1 MRHPFFRRITDWSA
15 SLRPAI
21 AVALALPALVAC
33 NSEPVPEDA
42 VRPEPRPV
50 RTVAAREAGGAEQ
63 LRLPGALRA
72 RRQARLAFLES
83 GYLAERAS
91 SPGQRVA
98 QGQPVALLY
107 NPALQPG
114 VAAAR
119 ADVRRARTRLEQ
131 LEADTRRQAALR
143 ERDLIAE
150 DTLEQTRSQR
160 DAARAALEQAEAE
173 LARAEAQLEDAVLR
187 APFAGRVARVHA
199 EPGDFVAAGQPVL
212 TLADPDELEVEV
224 HLRPDAAGRLAT
236 GDRAELIVADSGR
249 SVPGRVAEI
258 GQAQPG
264 RSVPV
269 VVVPEDGRGL
279 TPGGPVY
286 VGLGIVRE
294 PLPAV
299 PLGAVVDPG
308 TGYGRVFR
316 VVDGRA
322 ERVPVLVG
330 RLRAGWVEVRGELA
344 AGDAVVVA
352 GQANLLDGEPV
363 RVLQ

>member
-1 MRHPFFRRITDWSA
+1 LLSA
-15 SLRPAI
+15 LP
-21 AVALALPALVAC
+21 LALVLGCRA
-33 NSEPVPEDA
+33 EPSGEDP
-42 VRPEPRPV
+42 VELEPRPV
-50 RTVAAREAGGAEQ
+50 RTELARASGGAERI
-63 LRLPGALRA
+63 RLPGALRA
-72 RRQARLAFLES
+72 RRHAQLAFLS
-83 GYLAERAS
+83 AGHLAERQAA
-91 SPGQRVA
+91 PGERVA
-98 QGQPVALLY
+98 QGQSLALLY

-119 ADVRRARTRLEQ
+119 ADVRRARTQLEQ

-199 EPGDFVAAGQPVL
+199 EPGDFVAAGQPVI
-212 TLADPDELEVEV
+212 TLADPGALEVEV
-224 HLRPDAAGRLAT
+224 QLRPDAASRLSVGDGAGLIESRTGTSVAAT
-236 GDRAELIVADSGR
+236 
-249 SVPGRVAEI
+249 VAEI

-264 RSVPV
+264 QSVPV
-269 VVVPEDGRGL
+269 IV
-279 TPGGPVY
+279 TPDPGTALSPGAPVY
-286 VGLGIVRE
+286 VALAMERE
-294 PLPAV
+294 PRPAV
-299 PLGAVVDPG
+299 PLTAVIDPG

-316 VVDGRA
+316 VSDGRA
-322 ERVPVLVG
+322 ERVSVLVG
-330 RLRAGWVEVRGELA
+330 RMEDGWVEVRGELA
-344 AGDAVVVA
+344 SGDAVVVA